1 MTRNGPTDGFG
12 RRLSPPSHSS
22 HEGFIPPHGGCER
35 LFACTKSQIICD
47 ATVRFC
53 DRFISPESR
62 THDQMVQ
69 AARSGNKN
77 SAEGSRISGIVIC
90 LIHQANCLL
99 DQQLRRLDHDFLEQG
114 GPRASDSVVTRVQCA
129 AHSARARRNHPRRC
143 TWSITH
149 GTRCCGPGIQSAF
162 MGGFMAAA
170 SLASRLWRRMCR

>member
-62 THDQMVQ
+62 THD
-69 AARSGNKN
+69 
-77 SAEGSRISGIVIC
+77 
-90 LIHQANCLL
+90 
-99 DQQLRRLDHDFLEQG
+99 RRQ
-114 GPRASDSVVTRVQCA
+114 RKVTRSIAERIPVCA
-129 AHSARARRNHPRRC
+129 ESFESEPVAPLPSEN
-143 TWSITH
+143 
-149 GTRCCGPGIQSAF
+149 
-162 MGGFMAAA
+162 
-170 SLASRLWRRMCR
+170 